1 MDEYIKDGVRTL
13 YDRWKAGGE
22 VSDAS
27 RDLLTA
33 VHRGEY
39 RSFNI
44 RRISSL
50 LHGDEFEAMRA
61 LLLSSAAGLFL
72 DDGLS
77 GILTEAE
84 LSALFELDAKL
95 APDPDAGPSI

>member
-1 MDEYIKDGVRTL
+1 MEEYIRDGVRTL
-13 YDRWKAGGE
+13 YDTWKAGGE
-22 VSDAS
+22 VSEAS
-27 RDLLTA
+27 RDLLIA
-33 VHRGEY
+33 VHRGECK
-39 RSFNI
+39 SFNI
-44 RRISSL
+44 RRFNSL
-50 LHGDEFEAMRA
+50 LHRDEFEAMRA

-72 DDGLS
+72 DEGLS